1 VTRLPPAPANRFRA
15 ARSLERIGERFRI
28 VPFGTRTRH
37 WLRRAYHSALML
49 QTRGRGLRAELPGG
63 EVIHVS
69 PEHRYLS
76 WNREEYDAFRAASR
90 PGMVALDVGANVGAY
105 SLLLGAWAG
114 ASGAVFAF
122 EPAPQTYA
130 ALVRHVR
137 MNHLDEVVRPVA
149 AAVAETP
156 STATLILASTTG
168 ESHLASPADG
178 HAAAV
183 AVDVTSIDAFCARA
197 RIAPDFIKIDVEGSE
212 LAALRGA
219 RDTIRACRESLALF
233 VEMHPSSWP
242 TLGLSRDDIVAE
254 LRTQRL
260 EPTSLGAVDDMWATE
275 GRCLRLRPY

>member
-1 VTRLPPAPANRFRA
+1 VTRLPASANRFRTS
-15 ARSLERIGERFRI
+15 RRLEAIGERFRA

-105 SLLLGAWAG
+105 SMLLGAWAG
-114 ASGAVFAF
+114 SSGAVFAF

-130 ALVRHVR
+130 ALVRHIR
-137 MNHLDEVVRPVA
+137 MNHLDAIVRPVA
-149 AAVAETP
+149 AAVADAP
-156 STATLILASTTG
+156 STAALILASTTG
-168 ESHLASPADG
+168 ESHLASEGDND
-178 HAAAV
+178 AAAV

-197 RIAPDFIKIDVEGSE
+197 RIVPDFIKIDVEGSE

-219 RDTIRACRESLALF
+219 RDTIRARRGSLALF
-233 VEMHPSSWP
+233 VEMHPSRWRS
-242 TLGLSRDDIVAE
+242 LGLSQDDIVAE
-254 LRTQRL
+254 LQAQRL
-260 EPTSLGAVDDMWATE
+260 EPVSLGPADDLWATE